1 MRTGVGQAWMTLIAA
16 ELLGVPGMGQQMNSA
31 AGVGAYDAVV
41 VYMLAISL
49 IYSLSDGAFAL
60 IQNRVLRWR
69 P

>member
-1 MRTGVGQAWMTLIAA
+1 
-16 ELLGVPGMGQQMNSA
+16 MGQEMNSA

-49 IYSLSDGAFAL
+49 IYTLSDGLFAL
-60 IQNRVLRWR
+60 IENRALRWR

>member
-1 MRTGVGQAWMTLIAA
+1 
-16 ELLGVPGMGQQMNSA
+16 MNAA

-49 IYSLSDGAFAL
+49 LYTVFDIAVVILEAK
-60 IQNRVLRWR
+60 ILRWR